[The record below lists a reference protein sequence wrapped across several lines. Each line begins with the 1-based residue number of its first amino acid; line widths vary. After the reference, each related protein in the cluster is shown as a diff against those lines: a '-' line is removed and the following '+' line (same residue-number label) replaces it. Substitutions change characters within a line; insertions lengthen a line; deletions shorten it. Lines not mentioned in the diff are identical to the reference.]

1 MQQHLNFQ
9 SLNLMNQT
17 SIAIL
22 AVIALS
28 SLGVIGDYFLKVASN
43 DEIPLKTSWFFI
55 GLLILASTAFG
66 WVYAMK
72 HIKLATLGVVYSVFT
87 VLLLAFVG
95 VIFFQESLNPYE
107 IGGIVLAV
115 ASLILLSAFS

>member
-1 MQQHLNFQ
+1 
-9 SLNLMNQT
+9 MNQT
-17 SIAIL
+17 GIAIL

-43 DEIPLKTSWFFI
+43 DEISLKTSWFFI

-66 WVYAMK
+66 WVYVMK
-72 HIKLATLGVVYSVFT
+72 HIKLATLGVVYSVST

-107 IGGIVLAV
+107 IGGIVLAI

>member
-1 MQQHLNFQ
+1 
-9 SLNLMNQT
+9 MNQT
-17 SIAIL
+17 GIAIL

-43 DEIPLKTSWFFI
+43 DEISLKTSWFFI

-66 WVYAMK
+66 WVYVMK
-72 HIKLATLGVVYSVFT
+72 HIKLATLGVVYSVST

-95 VIFFQESLNPYE
+95 VILYQESLNPYE
-107 IGGIVLAV
+107 SGGKVLSI

>member
-1 MQQHLNFQ
+1 
-9 SLNLMNQT
+9 
-17 SIAIL
+17 
-22 AVIALS
+22 
-28 SLGVIGDYFLKVASN
+28 
-43 DEIPLKTSWFFI
+43 
-55 GLLILASTAFG
+55 
-66 WVYAMK
+66 MK
-72 HIKLATLGVVYSVFT
+72 HMKLATLGVVYSVST

>member
-1 MQQHLNFQ
+1 
-9 SLNLMNQT
+9 MNQT